1 MKMFISKYIKCLL
14 VCCIYQKNIYVLSL
28 SSNTKMMHR
37 IFICL
42 SVAFWKIS
50 FGAKI
55 LEIHAKTSN
64 ITNAGSYLTFLLL
77 VHS

>member
-1 MKMFISKYIKCLL
+1 MLYR
-14 VCCIYQKNIYVLSL
+14 QKNIYVLSL

-64 ITNAGSYLTFLLL
+64 ITNAGSYLRHYSAFFTLKHFFQG
-77 VHS
+77 